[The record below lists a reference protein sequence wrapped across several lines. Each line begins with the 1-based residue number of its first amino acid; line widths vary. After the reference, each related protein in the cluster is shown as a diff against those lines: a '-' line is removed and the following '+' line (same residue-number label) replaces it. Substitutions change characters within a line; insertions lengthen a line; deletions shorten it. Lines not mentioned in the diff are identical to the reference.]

1 MQRPLQG
8 ALNIFC
14 SWKISPCSKCTA
26 FAHFAVPAPFQLMA
40 PRCVVLVGYSENE
53 IGNSGA
59 IAMAASFGQLSGL
72 LALALQ

>member
-1 MQRPLQG
+1 
-8 ALNIFC
+8 
-14 SWKISPCSKCTA
+14 
-26 FAHFAVPAPFQLMA
+26 MA